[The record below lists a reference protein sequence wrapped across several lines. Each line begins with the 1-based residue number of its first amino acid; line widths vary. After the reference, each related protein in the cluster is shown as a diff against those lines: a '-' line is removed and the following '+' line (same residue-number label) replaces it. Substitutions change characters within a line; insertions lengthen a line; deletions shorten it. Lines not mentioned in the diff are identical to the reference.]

1 MLLSTLRVLPFVSYV
16 SYVTYISFRSLRNKT
31 LSEAFDKYRRK
42 SKFYMMRI
50 RHFLLVLSALM
61 ISWAAVAQVS
71 FTVDAPA
78 LTALGQPFRV
88 AFAIDAEPENGS
100 LVAPDFKDFDI
111 LAGPSVSRGHSVQF
125 INGKQ
130 SSSFN
135 CTYTYVLMP
144 RESGTFTIGS
154 ASVKVDGKTYTTK
167 PQLVE
172 VIAEK
177 QGASGGTDTTTTT
190 PENRIGKDDIFL
202 RLKVSSSELYKG
214 ESLRASLVLYTR
226 VTVENIESLTM
237 PPFDGFWSQ
246 ELTFDN
252 SPSREEFKGRVY
264 ETYKITEL
272 LLSPQES
279 GKIVI
284 PEAVMNVGVQV
295 VVQEKRHYDPIF
307 GGRQVYRVS
316 RELKSAPVTINV
328 KEFPAGAPQSFNG
341 AVGNFSLR
349 STMPEAEIDAN
360 SADQI
365 EITIAGTGNLK
376 FITAPR
382 IALPESFE
390 VYDTKVVDNCKLTP
404 TGTSGSLTYT
414 YPFVARSAG
423 TFTIPRIEFSF
434 FNTETKAYETLAT
447 EPFTLVVKDDGSTTA
462 TVPTASNYSNYGPMR
477 QLDRDI
483 RFIHTGALPSKAAAA
498 FILTPLYWLVIVLI
512 VALFILVFVVLRKR
526 IRERNNTVARRMR
539 HADKIA
545 VQRLRMAERYMV
557 EQNRH
562 AFYEEMLRAMWGYIS
577 DKFNIPVSNLTKE
590 KIREEL
596 YRRNV
601 AEATAEQFCEVI
613 SRSEEAQYAPSTTGE
628 MDEIYAEAVEVISK
642 IESAVKK

>member
-1 MLLSTLRVLPFVSYV
+1 
-16 SYVTYISFRSLRNKT
+16 
-31 LSEAFDKYRRK
+31 
-42 SKFYMMRI
+42 MMRL
-50 RHFLLVLSALM
+50 RHFMLVLSLLM
-61 ISWAAVAQVS
+61 LSWAASAQVS

-78 LTALGQPFRV
+78 LTALGRPFNV
-88 AFAIDAEPENGS
+88 AFTIDAEPEQNS
-100 LVAPDFKDFDI
+100 FKAPEFQENFDVV
-111 LAGPSVSRGHSVQF
+111 AGPSTSVGRSMQF

-130 SSSFN
+130 SSSYN
-135 CTYTYVLMP
+135 YTITYALMP

-154 ASVKVDGKTYTTK
+154 ASVKVDGKTYTTR
-167 PQLVE
+167 PMLVE

-177 QGASGGTDTTTTT
+177 QGAGVKT
-190 PENRIGKDDIFL
+190 PNTSPEGSIGRDDILL
-202 RLKVSSSELYKG
+202 RLKVSDTELYKG

-246 ELTFDN
+246 ELSFDN
-252 SPSREEFKGRVY
+252 APSREEYNGRVY

-284 PEAVMNVGVQV
+284 PEAVMDVVAQV
-295 VVQEKRHYDPIF
+295 VVQDRRNYDPIF

-328 KEFPAGAPQSFNG
+328 NEFPAGAPQSFNG

-349 STMPEAEIDAN
+349 STMPAAEIDAN

-365 EITIAGTGNLK
+365 ELTISGTGNLK

-382 IALPESFE
+382 ITLPESFE
-390 VYDTKVVDNCKLTP
+390 VYDTKVVDNCKITA
-404 TGTSGSLTYT
+404 TGTTGSLTYT

-423 TFTIPRIEFSF
+423 AFTIPRIEFSF
-434 FNTETKAYETLAT
+434 FNPDTQAYETLAT
-447 EPFTLVVKDDGSTTA
+447 EPFTLVVKDDGSIAASAPA
-462 TVPTASNYSNYGPMR
+462 TSNYNYGGPMR

-483 RFIHTGALPSKAAAA
+483 RFIHTGKLPKRAAAA
-498 FILTPLYWLVIVLI
+498 FILTPLYWLAIVAM
-512 VALFILVFVVLRKR
+512 VALFILIYAVLRKR
-526 IRERNNTVARRMR
+526 IRERSNTVARRMR
-539 HADKIA
+539 HADKMA
-545 VQRLRMAERYMV
+545 VQRLRMAERYMN
-557 EQNRH
+557 EANRH

-577 DKFNIPVSNLTKE
+577 DKFNIPVASLTKE

-613 SRSEEAQYAPSTTGE
+613 SRSEEAQYAPSASGE
-628 MDEIYAEAVEVISK
+628 MTDIYAEAVEVISK
-642 IESAVKK
+642 IESAVKR

>member
-1 MLLSTLRVLPFVSYV
+1 
-16 SYVTYISFRSLRNKT
+16 
-31 LSEAFDKYRRK
+31 
-42 SKFYMMRI
+42 MMRL
-50 RHFLLVLSALM
+50 RHFMLVLSLLM
-61 ISWAAVAQVS
+61 LSWAASAQVS

-78 LTALGQPFRV
+78 LTALGRPFNV
-88 AFAIDAEPENGS
+88 AFTIDAEPEQNS
-100 LVAPDFKDFDI
+100 FKAPEFQENFDVV
-111 LAGPSVSRGHSVQF
+111 AGPSTSVGRSMQF

-130 SSSFN
+130 SSSYN
-135 CTYTYVLMP
+135 YTITYALMP
-144 RESGTFTIGS
+144 RESGTFTIGA
-154 ASVKVDGKTYTTK
+154 ASVKVDGKTYTTR
-167 PQLVE
+167 PMLVE

-177 QGASGGTDTTTTT
+177 QGAGVKT
-190 PENRIGKDDIFL
+190 PNTSPEGSIGRDDILL
-202 RLKVSSSELYKG
+202 RLKVSDTELYKG

-246 ELTFDN
+246 ELSFDN
-252 SPSREEFKGRVY
+252 APSREEYNGRVY

-284 PEAVMNVGVQV
+284 PEAVMDVVAQV
-295 VVQEKRHYDPIF
+295 VVQDRRNYDPIF

-349 STMPEAEIDAN
+349 STMPAAEIDAN

-365 EITIAGTGNLK
+365 ELTISGTGNLK

-382 IALPESFE
+382 ITLPESFE
-390 VYDTKVVDNCKLTP
+390 VYDTKVVDNCKITA
-404 TGTSGSLTYT
+404 TGTTGSLTYT

-423 TFTIPRIEFSF
+423 AFTIPRIEFSF
-434 FNTETKAYETLAT
+434 FNPDTQAYETLAT
-447 EPFTLVVKDDGSTTA
+447 EPFTLVVKDDGSIAASAPA
-462 TVPTASNYSNYGPMR
+462 TSNYNYGGPMR

-483 RFIHTGALPSKAAAA
+483 RFIHTGKLPKRAAAA
-498 FILTPLYWLVIVLI
+498 FILTPLYWLAIVAM
-512 VALFILVFVVLRKR
+512 VALFILIYAVLRKR
-526 IRERNNTVARRMR
+526 IRERSNTVARRMR
-539 HADKIA
+539 HADKMA
-545 VQRLRMAERYMV
+545 VQRLRMAERYMN
-557 EQNRH
+557 EANRH
-562 AFYEEMLRAMWGYIS
+562 AFYEEMLRAMWGYIG
-577 DKFNIPVSNLTKE
+577 DKFNIPVASLTKE

-613 SRSEEAQYAPSTTGE
+613 SRSEEAQYAPSASGE
-628 MDEIYAEAVEVISK
+628 MTDIYAEAVEVISK
-642 IESAVKK
+642 IESAVKR

>member
-1 MLLSTLRVLPFVSYV
+1 
-16 SYVTYISFRSLRNKT
+16 
-31 LSEAFDKYRRK
+31 
-42 SKFYMMRI
+42 MMRL
-50 RHFLLVLSALM
+50 RHFMLVLSLLM
-61 ISWAAVAQVS
+61 LSWAASAQVS

-78 LTALGQPFRV
+78 LTALGRPFNV
-88 AFAIDAEPENGS
+88 AFTIDAEPEQNS
-100 LVAPDFKDFDI
+100 FKAPEFQENFDVV
-111 LAGPSVSRGHSVQF
+111 AGPSTSVGRSMQF

-130 SSSFN
+130 SSSYN
-135 CTYTYVLMP
+135 YTITYALMP

-154 ASVKVDGKTYTTK
+154 ASVKVDGKTYTTR
-167 PQLVE
+167 PMLVE

-177 QGASGGTDTTTTT
+177 QGAGVKT
-190 PENRIGKDDIFL
+190 PNTSPEGSIGRDDILL
-202 RLKVSSSELYKG
+202 RLKVSDTELYKG

-246 ELTFDN
+246 ELSFDN
-252 SPSREEFKGRVY
+252 APSREEYNGRVY

-284 PEAVMNVGVQV
+284 PEAVMDVVAQV
-295 VVQEKRHYDPIF
+295 VVQDRRNYDPIF

-349 STMPEAEIDAN
+349 STMPAAEIDAN

-365 EITIAGTGNLK
+365 ELTISGTGNLK

-382 IALPESFE
+382 ITLPESFE
-390 VYDTKVVDNCKLTP
+390 VYDTKVVDNCKIMA
-404 TGTSGSLTYT
+404 TGTTGSLTYT

-423 TFTIPRIEFSF
+423 AFTIPRIEFSF
-434 FNTETKAYETLAT
+434 FNPDTQAYETLAT
-447 EPFTLVVKDDGSTTA
+447 EPFTLVVKDDGSIAASAPA
-462 TVPTASNYSNYGPMR
+462 TSNYNYGGPMR

-483 RFIHTGALPSKAAAA
+483 RFIHTGKLPKRAAAA
-498 FILTPLYWLVIVLI
+498 FILTPLYWLAIVAM
-512 VALFILVFVVLRKR
+512 VALFILIYAVLRKR
-526 IRERNNTVARRMR
+526 IRERSNTVARRMR
-539 HADKIA
+539 HADKMA
-545 VQRLRMAERYMV
+545 VQRLRMAERYMN
-557 EQNRH
+557 EANRH

-577 DKFNIPVSNLTKE
+577 DKFNIPVASLTKE

-613 SRSEEAQYAPSTTGE
+613 SRSEEAQYAPSASGE
-628 MDEIYAEAVEVISK
+628 MTDIYAEAVEVISK
-642 IESAVKK
+642 IESAVKR

>member
-1 MLLSTLRVLPFVSYV
+1 MNLS
-16 SYVTYISFRSLRNKT
+16 SLYAIKRF
-31 LSEAFDKYRRK
+31 SEAFEKYRRK
-42 SKFYMMRI
+42 SRYYMMRL
-50 RHFLLVLSALM
+50 RHFLLVLPLLM
-61 ISWAAVAQVS
+61 LSWVASAQVS

-88 AFAIDAEPENGS
+88 AFKVDAQPEDGS
-100 LVAPDFKDFDI
+100 FKAPSFADFDV
-111 LAGPSVSRGHSVQF
+111 LAGPSVSTGHSVQF

-130 SSSFN
+130 SSSYN

-144 RESGTFTIGS
+144 RENGTFTIGS
-154 ASVKVDGKTYTTK
+154 ASVRVDGKTYTTK
-167 PQLVE
+167 SLPIE
-172 VIAEK
+172 VITEK
-177 QGASGGTDTTTTT
+177 QSASGGNTSSS
-190 PENRIGKDDIFL
+190 PESSIGKDDIIL
-202 RLKVSSSELYKG
+202 RLKVSSTDLYKG

-252 SPSREEFKGRVY
+252 APSREEYNGRVY

-284 PEAVMNVGVQV
+284 PEAVMSVVAQV
-295 VVQEKRHYDPIF
+295 VVQEKRNYDPIF

-365 EITIAGTGNLK
+365 ELTISGTGNLK

-382 IALPESFE
+382 ITLPESFE
-390 VYDTKVVDNCKLTP
+390 VYDTKVVDNCKITA
-404 TGTSGSLTYT
+404 TGTTGSITYT

-434 FNTETKAYETLAT
+434 FNPEKQGYETLAT
-447 EPFTLVVKDDGSTTA
+447 EPFTLVVKDDGSGTA
-462 TVPTASNYSNYGPMR
+462 SLPIASNYNYGGPMR

-483 RFIHTGALPSKAAAA
+483 RFIHTGKLPAKAASALL
-498 FILTPLYWLVIVLI
+498 FTPLYWLVLVAM
-512 VALFILVFVVLRKR
+512 VALFILIYVVLRKR

-545 VQRLRMAERYMV
+545 VQRLRMAERYMK
-557 EQNRH
+557 EQKRH
-562 AFYEEMLRAMWGYIS
+562 AFYEEMLRAMWGYIG
-577 DKFNIPVSNLTKE
+577 DKFNIPVASLTKE

-601 AEATAEQFCEVI
+601 VEATAEQFCEVI
-613 SRSEEAQYAPSTTGE
+613 SRSEEAQYAPSATGE
-628 MDEIYAEAVEVISK
+628 MDEIYADAVEVISK
-642 IESAVKK
+642 IEAAVKR

>member
-1 MLLSTLRVLPFVSYV
+1 
-16 SYVTYISFRSLRNKT
+16 
-31 LSEAFDKYRRK
+31 
-42 SKFYMMRI
+42 MMRL
-50 RHFLLVLSALM
+50 RHFMLVLSLLM
-61 ISWAAVAQVS
+61 LSWVASAQVS

-78 LTALGQPFRV
+78 LTALGRPFNV
-88 AFAIDAEPENGS
+88 AFTIDAEPEQNS
-100 LVAPDFKDFDI
+100 FKAPEFEENFDVV
-111 LAGPSVSRGHSVQF
+111 AGPSTSVGRSMQF

-130 SSSFN
+130 SSSYN
-135 CTYTYVLMP
+135 YTITYALMP

-154 ASVKVDGKTYTTK
+154 ASVKVDGKTYTTR
-167 PQLVE
+167 PMLVE

-177 QGASGGTDTTTTT
+177 QGAGVKTTKTS
-190 PENRIGKDDIFL
+190 PEGSIGRDDILL
-202 RLKVSSSELYKG
+202 RLKVSDTELYKG

-246 ELTFDN
+246 ELSFDN
-252 SPSREEFKGRVY
+252 APSREEYNGRVY

-284 PEAVMNVGVQV
+284 PEAVMDVVAQV
-295 VVQEKRHYDPIF
+295 VVQDRRNYDPIF

-349 STMPEAEIDAN
+349 STMPAAEIDAN

-365 EITIAGTGNLK
+365 ELTISGTGNLK

-382 IALPESFE
+382 ITLPESFE
-390 VYDTKVVDNCKLTP
+390 VYDTKVVDNCKITA
-404 TGTSGSLTYT
+404 TGTTGSLTYT

-423 TFTIPRIEFSF
+423 AFTIPRIEFSF
-434 FNTETKAYETLAT
+434 FNPDTQAYETLAT
-447 EPFTLVVKDDGSTTA
+447 EPFTLVVKDDGSIAASAPA
-462 TVPTASNYSNYGPMR
+462 TSNYNYGGPMR

-483 RFIHTGALPSKAAAA
+483 RFIHTGKLPKRAAAA
-498 FILTPLYWLVIVLI
+498 FILTPLYWLAIVAM
-512 VALFILVFVVLRKR
+512 VALFILIYAVLRKR
-526 IRERNNTVARRMR
+526 IRERSNTVARRMR
-539 HADKIA
+539 HADKMA
-545 VQRLRMAERYMV
+545 VQRLRMAERYMN
-557 EQNRH
+557 EANRH
-562 AFYEEMLRAMWGYIS
+562 AFYEEMLRAMWGYIG
-577 DKFNIPVSNLTKE
+577 DKFNIPVASLTKE

-613 SRSEEAQYAPSTTGE
+613 SRSEEAQYAPSASGE
-628 MDEIYAEAVEVISK
+628 MTDIYTEAVEVISK
-642 IESAVKK
+642 IESAVKR

>member
-1 MLLSTLRVLPFVSYV
+1 
-16 SYVTYISFRSLRNKT
+16 
-31 LSEAFDKYRRK
+31 
-42 SKFYMMRI
+42 MMRL
-50 RHFLLVLSALM
+50 RHFMLVLSLLM
-61 ISWAAVAQVS
+61 LSWAASAQVS

-78 LTALGQPFRV
+78 LTALGRPFNV
-88 AFAIDAEPENGS
+88 AFTIDAEPEQNS
-100 LVAPDFKDFDI
+100 FKAPEFQENFDVV
-111 LAGPSVSRGHSVQF
+111 AGPSTSVGRSMQF

-130 SSSFN
+130 SSSYN
-135 CTYTYVLMP
+135 YTITYALMP

-154 ASVKVDGKTYTTK
+154 ASVKVDGKTYTTR
-167 PQLVE
+167 PMLVE

-177 QGASGGTDTTTTT
+177 QGAGVKT
-190 PENRIGKDDIFL
+190 PNTSPEGSIGRDDILL
-202 RLKVSSSELYKG
+202 RLKVSDTELYKG

-246 ELTFDN
+246 ELSFDN
-252 SPSREEFKGRVY
+252 APSREEYNGRVY

-284 PEAVMNVGVQV
+284 PEAVMDVVAQV
-295 VVQEKRHYDPIF
+295 VVQDRRNYDPIF

-349 STMPEAEIDAN
+349 STMPAAEIDAN
-360 SADQI
+360 SADQF
-365 EITIAGTGNLK
+365 ELTISGTGNLK

-382 IALPESFE
+382 ITLPESFE
-390 VYDTKVVDNCKLTP
+390 VYDTRVVDNCKITA
-404 TGTSGSLTYT
+404 TGTTGSLTYT

-423 TFTIPRIEFSF
+423 AFTIPRIEFSF
-434 FNTETKAYETLAT
+434 FNPDTQAYETLAT
-447 EPFTLVVKDDGSTTA
+447 EPFTLVVKDDGSIAASAPA
-462 TVPTASNYSNYGPMR
+462 TSNYNYGGPMR

-483 RFIHTGALPSKAAAA
+483 RFIHTGKLPKRAAAA
-498 FILTPLYWLVIVLI
+498 FILTPLYWLAIVAM
-512 VALFILVFVVLRKR
+512 VALFILIYAVLRKR
-526 IRERNNTVARRMR
+526 IRERSNTVARRMR
-539 HADKIA
+539 HADKMA
-545 VQRLRMAERYMV
+545 VQRLRMAERYMN
-557 EQNRH
+557 EANRH
-562 AFYEEMLRAMWGYIS
+562 AFYEEMLRAMWGYIG
-577 DKFNIPVSNLTKE
+577 DKFNIPVASLTKE

-613 SRSEEAQYAPSTTGE
+613 SRSEEAQYAPSASGE
-628 MDEIYAEAVEVISK
+628 MTDIYAEAVEVISK
-642 IESAVKK
+642 IESAVKR

>member
-1 MLLSTLRVLPFVSYV
+1 
-16 SYVTYISFRSLRNKT
+16 
-31 LSEAFDKYRRK
+31 
-42 SKFYMMRI
+42 MMRL
-50 RHFLLVLSALM
+50 RHFMLVLSLLM
-61 ISWAAVAQVS
+61 LSWAASAQVS

-78 LTALGQPFRV
+78 LTALGRPFNV
-88 AFAIDAEPENGS
+88 AFTIDAEPEQNS
-100 LVAPDFKDFDI
+100 FKAPEFEENFDVV
-111 LAGPSVSRGHSVQF
+111 AGPSTSVGRSMQF

-130 SSSFN
+130 SSSYN
-135 CTYTYVLMP
+135 YTITYALMP

-154 ASVKVDGKTYTTK
+154 ASVKVDGKTYTTR
-167 PQLVE
+167 PMLVE

-177 QGASGGTDTTTTT
+177 QGAGVKT
-190 PENRIGKDDIFL
+190 PNTSPEGSIGRDDILL
-202 RLKVSSSELYKG
+202 RLKVSDTELYKG

-246 ELTFDN
+246 ELSFDN
-252 SPSREEFKGRVY
+252 APSREEYNGRVY

-284 PEAVMNVGVQV
+284 PEAVMDVVAQV
-295 VVQEKRHYDPIF
+295 VVQDRRNYDPIF

-349 STMPEAEIDAN
+349 STMPAAEIDAN

-365 EITIAGTGNLK
+365 ELTISGTGNLK

-390 VYDTKVVDNCKLTP
+390 VYDTKVVDNCKITA
-404 TGTSGSLTYT
+404 TGTTGSLTYT

-423 TFTIPRIEFSF
+423 AFTIPRIEFSF
-434 FNTETKAYETLAT
+434 FNPDTQAYETLAT
-447 EPFTLVVKDDGSTTA
+447 EPFTLVVKDDGSIAASAPA
-462 TVPTASNYSNYGPMR
+462 TSNYNYGGPMR

-483 RFIHTGALPSKAAAA
+483 RFIHTGKLPKRAAAA
-498 FILTPLYWLVIVLI
+498 FILTPLYWLAIVAM
-512 VALFILVFVVLRKR
+512 VALFILIYAVLRKR
-526 IRERNNTVARRMR
+526 IRERSNTVARRMR
-539 HADKIA
+539 HADKMA
-545 VQRLRMAERYMV
+545 VQRLRMAERYMN
-557 EQNRH
+557 EANRH
-562 AFYEEMLRAMWGYIS
+562 AFYEEMLRAMWGYIG
-577 DKFNIPVSNLTKE
+577 DKFNIPVASLTKE

-613 SRSEEAQYAPSTTGE
+613 SRSEEAQYAPSASGE
-628 MDEIYAEAVEVISK
+628 MTDIYAEAVEVISK
-642 IESAVKK
+642 IESAVKR

>member
-1 MLLSTLRVLPFVSYV
+1 
-16 SYVTYISFRSLRNKT
+16 
-31 LSEAFDKYRRK
+31 
-42 SKFYMMRI
+42 MMRL
-50 RHFLLVLSALM
+50 RHFMLVLSLLM
-61 ISWAAVAQVS
+61 LSWAASAQVS

-78 LTALGQPFRV
+78 LTALGRPFNV
-88 AFAIDAEPENGS
+88 AFTIDAEPEQNS
-100 LVAPDFKDFDI
+100 FKAPEFEENFDVV
-111 LAGPSVSRGHSVQF
+111 AGPSTSVGRSMQF

-130 SSSFN
+130 SSSYN
-135 CTYTYVLMP
+135 YTITYALMP

-154 ASVKVDGKTYTTK
+154 ASVKVDGKTYTTR
-167 PQLVE
+167 PMLVE

-177 QGASGGTDTTTTT
+177 QGAGVKT
-190 PENRIGKDDIFL
+190 PNTSPEGSIGRDDILL
-202 RLKVSSSELYKG
+202 RLKVSDTELYKG

-246 ELTFDN
+246 ELSFDN
-252 SPSREEFKGRVY
+252 APSREEYNGRVY

-279 GKIVI
+279 GKIVV
-284 PEAVMNVGVQV
+284 PEAVMDVVAQV
-295 VVQEKRHYDPIF
+295 VVQDRRNYDPIF

-349 STMPEAEIDAN
+349 STMPAAEIDAN

-365 EITIAGTGNLK
+365 ELTISGTGNLK

-382 IALPESFE
+382 ITLPESFE
-390 VYDTKVVDNCKLTP
+390 VYDTKVVDNCKITA
-404 TGTSGSLTYT
+404 TGTTGSLTYT

-423 TFTIPRIEFSF
+423 AFTIPRIEFSF
-434 FNTETKAYETLAT
+434 FNPDTQAYETLAT
-447 EPFTLVVKDDGSTTA
+447 EPFTLVVKDDGSIAASAPA
-462 TVPTASNYSNYGPMR
+462 TSNYNYGGPMR

-483 RFIHTGALPSKAAAA
+483 RFIHTGKLPKRAAAA
-498 FILTPLYWLVIVLI
+498 FILTPLYWLAIVAM
-512 VALFILVFVVLRKR
+512 VALFILIYAVLRKR
-526 IRERNNTVARRMR
+526 IRERSNTVARRMR
-539 HADKIA
+539 HADKMA
-545 VQRLRMAERYMV
+545 VQRLRMAERYMN
-557 EQNRH
+557 EANRH
-562 AFYEEMLRAMWGYIS
+562 AFYEEMLRAMWGYIG
-577 DKFNIPVSNLTKE
+577 DKFNIPVASLTKE

-613 SRSEEAQYAPSTTGE
+613 SRSEEAQYAPSASGE
-628 MDEIYAEAVEVISK
+628 MTDIYAEAVEVISK
-642 IESAVKK
+642 IESAVKR

>member
-1 MLLSTLRVLPFVSYV
+1 
-16 SYVTYISFRSLRNKT
+16 
-31 LSEAFDKYRRK
+31 
-42 SKFYMMRI
+42 MMRL
-50 RHFLLVLSALM
+50 RHFMLVLSLLM
-61 ISWAAVAQVS
+61 LSWAASAQVS

-78 LTALGQPFRV
+78 LTALGRPFNV
-88 AFAIDAEPENGS
+88 AFTIDAEPEQNS
-100 LVAPDFKDFDI
+100 FKAPEFEENFDVV
-111 LAGPSVSRGHSVQF
+111 AGPSTSVGRSMQF

-130 SSSFN
+130 SSSYN
-135 CTYTYVLMP
+135 YTITYALMP

-154 ASVKVDGKTYTTK
+154 ASVMVDGKTYTTR
-167 PQLVE
+167 PMLVE

-177 QGASGGTDTTTTT
+177 QGAGAGNNASTSPGGS
-190 PENRIGKDDIFL
+190 IGRDDILL
-202 RLKVSSSELYKG
+202 RLKVSDTELYKG

-246 ELTFDN
+246 ELSFDN
-252 SPSREEFKGRVY
+252 APSREEYNGRVY

-284 PEAVMNVGVQV
+284 PEAVMDVVAQV
-295 VVQEKRHYDPIF
+295 VVQDRRNYDPIF

-349 STMPEAEIDAN
+349 STMPAAEIDAN

-365 EITIAGTGNLK
+365 ELTISGTGNLK

-382 IALPESFE
+382 ITLPESFE
-390 VYDTKVVDNCKLTP
+390 VYDTKVVDNCKITA
-404 TGTSGSLTYT
+404 TGTTGSLTYT

-423 TFTIPRIEFSF
+423 AFTIPRIEFSF
-434 FNTETKAYETLAT
+434 FNPDTQAYETLAT
-447 EPFTLVVKDDGSTTA
+447 EPFTLVVKDDGSIAASAPA
-462 TVPTASNYSNYGPMR
+462 TSNYNYGGPMR

-483 RFIHTGALPSKAAAA
+483 RFIHTGKLPKRAAAA
-498 FILTPLYWLVIVLI
+498 FILTPLYWLAIVAM
-512 VALFILVFVVLRKR
+512 VALFILIYAVLRKR
-526 IRERNNTVARRMR
+526 IRERSNTVARRMR
-539 HADKIA
+539 HADKMA
-545 VQRLRMAERYMV
+545 VQRLRMAERYMN
-557 EQNRH
+557 EANRH
-562 AFYEEMLRAMWGYIS
+562 AFYEEMLRAMWGYIG
-577 DKFNIPVSNLTKE
+577 DKFNIPVASLTKE

-613 SRSEEAQYAPSTTGE
+613 SRSEEAQYAPSASGE
-628 MDEIYAEAVEVISK
+628 MTDIYAEAVEVISK
-642 IESAVKK
+642 IESAVKR

>member
-1 MLLSTLRVLPFVSYV
+1 
-16 SYVTYISFRSLRNKT
+16 
-31 LSEAFDKYRRK
+31 
-42 SKFYMMRI
+42 MMRL
-50 RHFLLVLSALM
+50 RHFMLVLSLLM
-61 ISWAAVAQVS
+61 LSWAASAQVS

-78 LTALGQPFRV
+78 LTALGRPFNV
-88 AFAIDAEPENGS
+88 AFTIDAEPEQNS
-100 LVAPDFKDFDI
+100 FKAPEFEENFDVV
-111 LAGPSVSRGHSVQF
+111 AGPSTSVGRSMQF

-130 SSSFN
+130 SSSYN
-135 CTYTYVLMP
+135 YTITYALMP

-154 ASVKVDGKTYTTK
+154 ASVKVDGKTYTTR
-167 PQLVE
+167 PMLVE

-177 QGASGGTDTTTTT
+177 QGAGVKT
-190 PENRIGKDDIFL
+190 PNTSPEGSIGRDDILL
-202 RLKVSSSELYKG
+202 RLKVSDTELYKG

-246 ELTFDN
+246 ELSFDN
-252 SPSREEFKGRVY
+252 APSREEYNGRVY

-284 PEAVMNVGVQV
+284 PEAVMDVVAQV
-295 VVQEKRHYDPIF
+295 VVQDRRNYDPIF

-349 STMPEAEIDAN
+349 STMPAAEIDAN

-365 EITIAGTGNLK
+365 ELTISGTGNLK

-382 IALPESFE
+382 ITLPESFE
-390 VYDTKVVDNCKLTP
+390 VYDTKVVDNCKVTA
-404 TGTSGSLTYT
+404 TGTTGSLTYT

-423 TFTIPRIEFSF
+423 AFTIPRIEFSF
-434 FNTETKAYETLAT
+434 FNPDTQAYETLAT
-447 EPFTLVVKDDGSTTA
+447 EPFTLVVKDDGSIAASATA
-462 TVPTASNYSNYGPMR
+462 TSNYNYGGPMR

-483 RFIHTGALPSKAAAA
+483 RFIHTGKLPKRAAAA
-498 FILTPLYWLVIVLI
+498 FILTPLYWLAIVAM
-512 VALFILVFVVLRKR
+512 VALFILIFAVLRKR
-526 IRERNNTVARRMR
+526 IRERSNTVARRMR
-539 HADKIA
+539 HADKMA
-545 VQRLRMAERYMV
+545 VQRLRMAERYMN
-557 EQNRH
+557 EENRH

-577 DKFNIPVSNLTKE
+577 DKFNIPVASLTKE

-613 SRSEEAQYAPSTTGE
+613 SRSEEAQYAPSASGE
-628 MDEIYAEAVEVISK
+628 MTDIYAEAVEVISK
-642 IESAVKK
+642 IESAVKR

>member
-1 MLLSTLRVLPFVSYV
+1 
-16 SYVTYISFRSLRNKT
+16 
-31 LSEAFDKYRRK
+31 
-42 SKFYMMRI
+42 MMRL
-50 RHFLLVLSALM
+50 RHFMLVLSLLM
-61 ISWAAVAQVS
+61 LSWAASAQVS

-78 LTALGQPFRV
+78 LTALGRPFNV
-88 AFAIDAEPENGS
+88 AFTIDAEPEQNS
-100 LVAPDFKDFDI
+100 FKAPEFEENFDVV
-111 LAGPSVSRGHSVQF
+111 AGPSTSVGRSMQF

-130 SSSFN
+130 SSSYN
-135 CTYTYVLMP
+135 YTITYALMP

-154 ASVKVDGKTYTTK
+154 ASVKVDGKTYTTRAM
-167 PQLVE
+167 LVE

-177 QGASGGTDTTTTT
+177 QGAGVKT
-190 PENRIGKDDIFL
+190 PNTSPEGSIGRDDILL
-202 RLKVSSSELYKG
+202 RLKVSDTELYKG

-246 ELTFDN
+246 ELSFDN
-252 SPSREEFKGRVY
+252 APSREEYNGRVY

-284 PEAVMNVGVQV
+284 PEAVMDVVAQV
-295 VVQEKRHYDPIF
+295 VVQDRRNYDPIF

-349 STMPEAEIDAN
+349 STMPAAEIDAN

-365 EITIAGTGNLK
+365 ELTISGTGNLK

-382 IALPESFE
+382 ITLPESFE
-390 VYDTKVVDNCKLTP
+390 VYDTKVVDNCKITA
-404 TGTSGSLTYT
+404 TGTTGSLTYT

-423 TFTIPRIEFSF
+423 AFTIPRIEFSF
-434 FNTETKAYETLAT
+434 FNPDTQAYETLAT
-447 EPFTLVVKDDGSTTA
+447 EPFTLVVKDDGSIAASAPA
-462 TVPTASNYSNYGPMR
+462 TSNYNYGGPMR

-483 RFIHTGALPSKAAAA
+483 RFIHTGKLPKRAAAA
-498 FILTPLYWLVIVLI
+498 FVLTPLYWLAIVAM
-512 VALFILVFVVLRKR
+512 VALFILIYAVLRKR
-526 IRERNNTVARRMR
+526 IRERSNTVARRMR
-539 HADKIA
+539 HADKMA
-545 VQRLRMAERYMV
+545 VQRLRMAERYMN
-557 EQNRH
+557 EANRH
-562 AFYEEMLRAMWGYIS
+562 AFYEEMLRAMWGYIG
-577 DKFNIPVSNLTKE
+577 DKFNIPVASLTKE

-613 SRSEEAQYAPSTTGE
+613 SRSEEAQYAPSASGE
-628 MDEIYAEAVEVISK
+628 MTDIYAEAVEVISK
-642 IESAVKK
+642 IESAVKR

>member
-1 MLLSTLRVLPFVSYV
+1 
-16 SYVTYISFRSLRNKT
+16 
-31 LSEAFDKYRRK
+31 
-42 SKFYMMRI
+42 MRL
-50 RHFLLVLSALM
+50 RHFLLVLTLLM
-61 ISWAAVAQVS
+61 TSWAASAQVS

-88 AFAIDAEPENGS
+88 AFTLDAEPDDGS
-100 LVAPDFKDFDI
+100 FKAPSFEDFDV
-111 LAGPSVSRGHSVQF
+111 LAGPSVSTGHSVQF

-130 SSSFN
+130 SSSYN

-144 RESGTFTIGS
+144 RENGTFTIGA
-154 ASVKVDGKTYTTK
+154 ASVRVDGKTYTTK
-167 PQLVE
+167 SMLIE
-172 VIAEK
+172 VITEK
-177 QGASGGTDTTTTT
+177 QGTGGNNTGTS
-190 PENRIGKDDIFL
+190 PESSIGKDDIVL
-202 RLKVSSSELYKG
+202 RLKVSDTDLYKG

-252 SPSREEFKGRVY
+252 APSREEYNGRVY

-284 PEAVMNVGVQV
+284 PEAVMDVVAQV
-295 VVQEKRHYDPIF
+295 VVQDRRNYDPIF

-365 EITIAGTGNLK
+365 ELTISGTGNLK

-382 IALPESFE
+382 ITLPESFE
-390 VYDTKVVDNCKLTP
+390 VYDTKVVDNCKITA
-404 TGTSGSLTYT
+404 TGTTGSLTYT

-434 FNTETKAYETLAT
+434 FNPDTQTYETLAT
-447 EPFTLVVKDDGSTTA
+447 EPFTLVVKDDGSIPA
-462 TVPTASNYSNYGPMR
+462 SVPTSSSYNYGGPMR

-483 RFIHTGALPSKAAAA
+483 RFIHTGKLPSKAAAA
-498 FILTPLYWLVIVLI
+498 FVLTPLYWLVIVAM
-512 VALFILVFVVLRKR
+512 VAGFILVYALLRKR
-526 IRERNNTVARRMR
+526 IRERSNTVARRMR

-545 VQRLRMAERYMV
+545 VQRLRMAERYMT

-577 DKFNIPVSNLTKE
+577 DKFNIPVASLTKE

-613 SRSEEAQYAPSTTGE
+613 SRSEEAQYAPSASGE
-628 MDEIYAEAVEVISK
+628 MTEIYAEAVEVISK
-642 IESAVKK
+642 IESAVKR

>member
-1 MLLSTLRVLPFVSYV
+1 
-16 SYVTYISFRSLRNKT
+16 
-31 LSEAFDKYRRK
+31 
-42 SKFYMMRI
+42 MMRL
-50 RHFLLVLSALM
+50 RHFMLVLSLLM
-61 ISWAAVAQVS
+61 LSWAASAQVS

-78 LTALGQPFRV
+78 LTALGRPFNV
-88 AFAIDAEPENGS
+88 AFTIDAEPEQNS
-100 LVAPDFKDFDI
+100 FKAPEFEENFDVV
-111 LAGPSVSRGHSVQF
+111 AGPSTSVGRSMQF

-130 SSSFN
+130 SSSYN
-135 CTYTYVLMP
+135 YTITYALMP

-154 ASVKVDGKTYTTK
+154 ASVKVDGKTYTTR
-167 PQLVE
+167 PMLVE

-177 QGASGGTDTTTTT
+177 QGAGVKT
-190 PENRIGKDDIFL
+190 PNTSPEGSIGRDDILL
-202 RLKVSSSELYKG
+202 RLKVSDTELYKG

-246 ELTFDN
+246 ELSFDN
-252 SPSREEFKGRVY
+252 APSREEYNGRVY

-284 PEAVMNVGVQV
+284 PEAVMDVVAQV
-295 VVQEKRHYDPIF
+295 VVQDRRNYDPIF

-349 STMPEAEIDAN
+349 STMPAAEIDAN

-365 EITIAGTGNLK
+365 ELTISGTGNLK
-376 FITAPR
+376 FITVPR
-382 IALPESFE
+382 ITLPESFE
-390 VYDTKVVDNCKLTP
+390 VYDTKVVDNCKITA
-404 TGTSGSLTYT
+404 TGTTGSLTYT

-423 TFTIPRIEFSF
+423 AFTIPRIEFSF
-434 FNTETKAYETLAT
+434 FNPDTQAYETLAT
-447 EPFTLVVKDDGSTTA
+447 EPFTLVVKDDGSIAASAPA
-462 TVPTASNYSNYGPMR
+462 TSNYNYGGPMR

-483 RFIHTGALPSKAAAA
+483 RFIHTGKLPKRAAAA
-498 FILTPLYWLVIVLI
+498 FVLTPLYWLAIVAM
-512 VALFILVFVVLRKR
+512 VALFILIYAVLRKR
-526 IRERNNTVARRMR
+526 IRERSNTVARRMR
-539 HADKIA
+539 HADKMA
-545 VQRLRMAERYMV
+545 VQRLRMAERYMN
-557 EQNRH
+557 EANRH

-577 DKFNIPVSNLTKE
+577 DKFNIPVASLTKE

-613 SRSEEAQYAPSTTGE
+613 SRSEEAQYAPSASGE
-628 MDEIYAEAVEVISK
+628 MTDIYAEAVEVISK
-642 IESAVKK
+642 IESAVKR

>member
-1 MLLSTLRVLPFVSYV
+1 
-16 SYVTYISFRSLRNKT
+16 
-31 LSEAFDKYRRK
+31 
-42 SKFYMMRI
+42 MMRL
-50 RHFLLVLSALM
+50 RHFMLVLSLLM
-61 ISWAAVAQVS
+61 LSWAASAQVS

-78 LTALGQPFRV
+78 LTALGRPFNV
-88 AFAIDAEPENGS
+88 AFTIDAEPEQNS
-100 LVAPDFKDFDI
+100 FKAPEFQENYDVV
-111 LAGPSVSRGHSVQF
+111 AGPSTSVGRSMQF

-130 SSSFN
+130 SSRYN
-135 CTYTYVLMP
+135 YTITYALMP

-154 ASVKVDGKTYTTK
+154 ASVKVDGKPYTTR
-167 PQLVE
+167 PMLVE

-177 QGASGGTDTTTTT
+177 QGAGVKT
-190 PENRIGKDDIFL
+190 PNTSPEGSIGRDDILL
-202 RLKVSSSELYKG
+202 RLKVSDTELYKG
-214 ESLRASLVLYTR
+214 ESFRASLVLYTR

-246 ELTFDN
+246 ELSFDN
-252 SPSREEFKGRVY
+252 APSREEYNGRVY

-284 PEAVMNVGVQV
+284 PEAVMDVVAQV
-295 VVQEKRHYDPIF
+295 VVQDRRNYDPIF

-349 STMPEAEIDAN
+349 STMPAAEIDAN

-365 EITIAGTGNLK
+365 ELTISGTGNLK

-382 IALPESFE
+382 ITLPESFE
-390 VYDTKVVDNCKLTP
+390 VYDTKVVDNCKVTA
-404 TGTSGSLTYT
+404 TGTTGSLTYT

-423 TFTIPRIEFSF
+423 AFTIPRIEFSF
-434 FNTETKAYETLAT
+434 FNPDTQAYETLAT
-447 EPFTLVVKDDGSTTA
+447 EPFTLVVKDDGSIAASAPA
-462 TVPTASNYSNYGPMR
+462 TSNYNYGGPMR

-483 RFIHTGALPSKAAAA
+483 RFIHTGKLPKRAAAA
-498 FILTPLYWLVIVLI
+498 FILTPMYWLAIVAM
-512 VALFILVFVVLRKR
+512 VALFILIYAVLRKR
-526 IRERNNTVARRMR
+526 IRERSNTVARRMR
-539 HADKIA
+539 HADKMA
-545 VQRLRMAERYMV
+545 VQRLRMAERYMN
-557 EQNRH
+557 EANRH
-562 AFYEEMLRAMWGYIS
+562 AFYEEMLRAMWGYIG
-577 DKFNIPVSNLTKE
+577 DKFNIPVASLTKE

-613 SRSEEAQYAPSTTGE
+613 SRSEEAQYAPSASGE
-628 MDEIYAEAVEVISK
+628 MTDIYAEAVEVISK
-642 IESAVKK
+642 IESAVKR

>member
-1 MLLSTLRVLPFVSYV
+1 
-16 SYVTYISFRSLRNKT
+16 
-31 LSEAFDKYRRK
+31 
-42 SKFYMMRI
+42 MMRL
-50 RHFLLVLSALM
+50 RHFMLVLSLLM
-61 ISWAAVAQVS
+61 LSWAASAQVS

-78 LTALGQPFRV
+78 LTALGRPFNV
-88 AFAIDAEPENGS
+88 AFTIDAEPEQNS
-100 LVAPDFKDFDI
+100 FKAPEFEENFDVV
-111 LAGPSVSRGHSVQF
+111 AGPSTSVGRSMQF

-130 SSSFN
+130 SSSYN
-135 CTYTYVLMP
+135 YTITYALMP

-154 ASVKVDGKTYTTK
+154 ASVKVDGKTYTTR
-167 PQLVE
+167 PMLVE

-177 QGASGGTDTTTTT
+177 QGAGVKT
-190 PENRIGKDDIFL
+190 PNTSPEGSIGRDDIFL
-202 RLKVSSSELYKG
+202 RLKVSDTELYKG

-246 ELTFDN
+246 ELSFDN
-252 SPSREEFKGRVY
+252 APSREEYNGRVY

-284 PEAVMNVGVQV
+284 PEAVMDVVAQV
-295 VVQEKRHYDPIF
+295 VVQDRRNYDPIF

-349 STMPEAEIDAN
+349 STMPAAEIDAN

-365 EITIAGTGNLK
+365 ELTISGTGNLK

-382 IALPESFE
+382 ITLPESFE
-390 VYDTKVVDNCKLTP
+390 VYDTKVVDNCKITA
-404 TGTSGSLTYT
+404 TGTTGSLTYT

-423 TFTIPRIEFSF
+423 AFTIPRIEFSF
-434 FNTETKAYETLAT
+434 FNPDTQAYETLAT
-447 EPFTLVVKDDGSTTA
+447 EPFTLVVKDDGSIAASAPA
-462 TVPTASNYSNYGPMR
+462 TSNYNYGGPMR

-483 RFIHTGALPSKAAAA
+483 RFIHTGKLPKRAAVA
-498 FILTPLYWLVIVLI
+498 FILTPLYWLAIVAM
-512 VALFILVFVVLRKR
+512 VALFILIYAVLRKR
-526 IRERNNTVARRMR
+526 IRERSNTVARRMR
-539 HADKIA
+539 HADKMA
-545 VQRLRMAERYMV
+545 VQRLRMAERYMN
-557 EQNRH
+557 EANRH

-577 DKFNIPVSNLTKE
+577 DKFNIPVASLTKE

-613 SRSEEAQYAPSTTGE
+613 SRSEEAQYAPSASGE
-628 MDEIYAEAVEVISK
+628 MTDIYAEAVEVISK
-642 IESAVKK
+642 IESAVKR

>member
-1 MLLSTLRVLPFVSYV
+1 
-16 SYVTYISFRSLRNKT
+16 
-31 LSEAFDKYRRK
+31 
-42 SKFYMMRI
+42 MMRL
-50 RHFLLVLSALM
+50 RHFMLVLSLLM
-61 ISWAAVAQVS
+61 LSWAASAQVS

-78 LTALGQPFRV
+78 LTALGRPFNV
-88 AFAIDAEPENGS
+88 AFTIDAEPEQNS
-100 LVAPDFKDFDI
+100 FKAPEFQENFDVV
-111 LAGPSVSRGHSVQF
+111 AGPSTSVGRSMQF

-130 SSSFN
+130 SSSYN
-135 CTYTYVLMP
+135 YTITYALMP

-154 ASVKVDGKTYTTK
+154 ASVKVDGKTYTTR
-167 PQLVE
+167 PMLVE

-177 QGASGGTDTTTTT
+177 QGAGVKT
-190 PENRIGKDDIFL
+190 PNTSPEGSIGRDDILL
-202 RLKVSSSELYKG
+202 RLKVSDTELYKG

-246 ELTFDN
+246 ELSFDN
-252 SPSREEFKGRVY
+252 APSREEYNGRVY

-284 PEAVMNVGVQV
+284 PEAVMDVVAQV
-295 VVQEKRHYDPIF
+295 VVQDRRNYDPIF

-349 STMPEAEIDAN
+349 STMPAAEIDAN

-365 EITIAGTGNLK
+365 ELTISGTGNLK

-382 IALPESFE
+382 ITLPESFE
-390 VYDTKVVDNCKLTP
+390 VYDTKVVDNCKVTA
-404 TGTSGSLTYT
+404 TGTTGSLTYT

-423 TFTIPRIEFSF
+423 AFTIPRIEFSF
-434 FNTETKAYETLAT
+434 FNPDTQAYETLAT
-447 EPFTLVVKDDGSTTA
+447 EPFTLVVKDDGSIAASAPA
-462 TVPTASNYSNYGPMR
+462 TSNYNYGGPMR

-483 RFIHTGALPSKAAAA
+483 RFIHTGKLPKRAAAA
-498 FILTPLYWLVIVLI
+498 FILTPLYWLAIVAM
-512 VALFILVFVVLRKR
+512 VALFILIYAVLRKR
-526 IRERNNTVARRMR
+526 IRERSNTVARRMR
-539 HADKIA
+539 HADKMA
-545 VQRLRMAERYMV
+545 VQRLRMAERYMN
-557 EQNRH
+557 EANRH
-562 AFYEEMLRAMWGYIS
+562 AFYEEMLHAMWGYIG
-577 DKFNIPVSNLTKE
+577 DKFNIPVASLTKE

-613 SRSEEAQYAPSTTGE
+613 SRSEEAQYAPSASGE
-628 MDEIYAEAVEVISK
+628 MTDIYAEAVEVISK
-642 IESAVKK
+642 IESVVKR